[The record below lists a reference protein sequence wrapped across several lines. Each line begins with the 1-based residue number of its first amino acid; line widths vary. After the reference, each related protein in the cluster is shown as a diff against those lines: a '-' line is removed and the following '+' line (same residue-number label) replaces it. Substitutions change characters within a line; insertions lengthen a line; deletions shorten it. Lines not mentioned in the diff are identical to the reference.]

1 MTQFVPSKFVPS
13 KFEGHPIRVSH
24 GSLLP
29 SEVFKRTWIVLRR
42 KIQSEEKPISLPIRI
57 HRGYFDKAHDHRDA
71 YPDRLFSRWVGEAD
85 GAIVFDTTYDG
96 TPNVI
101 IGCRSGEVLHDEEV
115 MMTFTLDDIETL
127 RRCEKA
133 VSVSTSGAISTVSFS
148 VFSVISDLIPVWAEI
163 SAIIGLAASSLQQ
176 RVRCLMEFKPIES
189 DDAAEEQKQPFIIA
203 DLPEIAFILL
213 DACMHQPFWQSESV
227 SSEQEQTSE
236 LLTDE
241 A

>member
-1 MTQFVPSKFVPS
+1 MQKFVAS
-13 KFEGHPIRVSH
+13 EFDQDPIRVGH

-29 SEVFKRTWIVLRR
+29 SEILKRGWFVLRR

-57 HRGYFDKAHDHRDA
+57 HRGYFDKAYDYSNA
-71 YPDRLFSRWVGEAD
+71 YPDRLFSRWVGQPD
-85 GAIVFDTTYDG
+85 GDIVFDTTAAG
-96 TPNVI
+96 TPNVFVV
-101 IGCRSGEVLHDEEV
+101 CRSGEVLHDEEV

-148 VFSVISDLIPVWAEI
+148 VFSVISDFIPVWAEI
-163 SAIIGLAASSLQQ
+163 SAILGLAASSLQQ
-176 RVRCLMEFKPIES
+176 RVRCLMEFKPIEF

-213 DACMHQPFWQSESV
+213 DACLHQPFWQPEFVASEE
-227 SSEQEQTSE
+227 EQVAQEPV
-236 LLTDE
+236 TDQ

>member
-1 MTQFVPSKFVPS
+1 MAKFVHS

-29 SEVFKRTWIVLRR
+29 SEVLKRAWFVLRR
-42 KIQSEEKPISLPIRI
+42 KIQSAEKPIALPIRI
-57 HRGYFDKAHDHRDA
+57 HRGYFDKAHDYSNA
-71 YPDRLFSRWVGEAD
+71 YPDRLFSRWIGDVD
-85 GAIVFDTTYDG
+85 GAIMFDTTSDG

-101 IGCRSGEVLHDEEV
+101 VVCRSGEVLHDEEV

-133 VSVSTSGAISTVSFS
+133 VSVSTSGAFSTVSFS
-148 VFSVISDLIPVWAEI
+148 IFSIVSDLIPVWAEI
-163 SAIIGLAASSLQQ
+163 SAILGLAASSLQQ
-176 RVRCLMEFKPIES
+176 RIRCLIEFKSGES
-189 DDAAEEQKQPFIIA
+189 DAPTEEQKQPFIIA

-213 DACMHQPFWQSESV
+213 DACIHQPFWQSESV